1 MRQELVG
8 DQVKVRFV
16 VGLLSP
22 LGFFFFNGASSRISA
37 AVSDSLTTEADELLT
52 QKSLILS
59 VRDFFLVTVCK

>member
-1 MRQELVG
+1 MRQELAG

-22 LGFFFFNGASSRISA
+22 LGFLFNGASSRFSA